1 MFRFYFTFL
10 STILVNNLNKFFY
23 LISIEENKIMLKRKV
38 IKAIYRIIS
47 NKILEINDVIN
58 CALRQLICII
68 LF

>member
-1 MFRFYFTFL
+1 MFRFYFTSL

-23 LISIEENKIMLKRKV
+23 LISIEDNKIILKRKV
-38 IKAIYRIIS
+38 IRAIHRITS